1 MTSGGGGWTLVV
13 SVHENNMCGKCIV
26 GALWSNQ
33 QGDRADYPEGDGNWA
48 NYNTFFVAAEAATNS
63 DCKVG
68 TIPTNLGKSED
79 LRVAGH
85 KHAGGSVRRRVVETG
100 QKKREQLT
108 CLESHL
114 SPNKGGTWVVV
125 GNHHL
130 LEVGVSEDGWLSP
143 LLEPRAGSS
152 AEGCMNVSVTP
163 WDVWLGHGVSIALS
177 LLSPN
182 YSRLMWAFSCANSS
196 LL

>member
-85 KHAGGSVRRRVVETG
+85 KHAGGSVRRRVVEIG

-130 LEVGVSEDGWLSP
+130 LEWESLSLAGHLPSWNPELSAQLRVFFLMVTFGLSP
-143 LLEPRAGSS
+143 K
-152 AEGCMNVSVTP
+152 VT
-163 WDVWLGHGVSIALS
+163 
-177 LLSPN
+177 
-182 YSRLMWAFSCANSS
+182 C
-196 LL
+196 